1 MPERRSRCPGPAS
14 SSSDH
19 VFWGLPRLLLVP
31 RHAQEG
37 ALQGQSSGCSS
48 SGCRSHE
55 VLPGFTGKGDLAPQN
70 LKLLRANCQTCSPF
84 PQRTPTGWDARPQ
97 HSSLQPS
104 APIPAPACASTSPSK
119 APRAPPPF
127 PSCPAPSVLPQH
139 PAPRRPAPC
148 QPLPRTLTFS
158 FFLFLV
164 VVTEPRPSPGRSQQ
178 RQGRCHGRSS
188 APASCR

>member
-1 MPERRSRCPGPAS
+1 MSLRRAAESLVPERRSRCPGPAS

-19 VFWGLPRLLLVP
+19 SFWGLPRLLLIP

-48 SGCRSHE
+48 SGCQSRK
-55 VLPGFTGKGDLAPQN
+55 VLQGFTGTGNSALQN
-70 LKLLRANCQTCSPF
+70 FKLLRANCQTCSPF
-84 PQRTPTGWDARPQ
+84 PQRTPTGWDSQPQ

-104 APIPAPACASTSPSK
+104 APIPAPAKPPQGFPAVQHHQCCPSTEPLAAPHCASP
-119 APRAPPPF
+119 
-127 PSCPAPSVLPQH
+127 
-139 PAPRRPAPC
+139 RPAHS
-148 QPLPRTLTFS
+148 PL

-164 VVTEPRPSPGRSQQ
+164 VVQEPRPSPGRSRQ